1 MYKYFRSGLFIVILV
16 FYLIRIVNVIEI
28 EFDMDLEEENLF
40 NVQKYQNYGEKKDVV
55 MAMIKDHG
63 IFVTTHQQH
72 TSRLFHKFL
81 EFHLSVLGLETK
93 DSTERN
99 VRLPNAICPPNLDLF
114 SLKPWAKH
122 DLQLASL
129 TFLALMF
136 KSLKKKSII
145 FAWWPI
151 LLPCRPCHINPCKS
165 SIFELVN
172 HSDVEIRER

>member
-40 NVQKYQNYGEKKDVV
+40 NVHKYQNYGEKKDVV

-63 IFVTTHQQH
+63 IFVTTHQQQ

-145 FAWWPI
+145 FA
-151 LLPCRPCHINPCKS
+151 
-165 SIFELVN
+165 
-172 HSDVEIRER
+172 